1 MRICI
6 PTMMTGGLDDNLS
19 DHFGMAPTFTI
30 FDTET
35 KQVEIHANKSD
46 HAGGTGKPPEQIK
59 KLNADVVVC
68 RGLGPNAIRMLD
80 SYGIGVFVGATGF
93 AKDAVEMHLSGK
105 LAKATEETAC
115 RDHHH

>member
-1 MRICI
+1 
-6 PTMMTGGLDDNLS
+6 MMKGGLDDNLS

-35 KQVEIHANKSD
+35 KQVEIHANTSD

-68 RGLGPNAIRMLD
+68 RGLGPNAVRMLD
-80 SYGIGVFVGATGF
+80 GYGIAVFSGASGS
-93 AKDAVEMHLSGK
+93 AKDAVDMYLSKK
-105 LAKATEETAC
+105 LSKATEETAC
-115 RDHHH
+115 KNHHH